1 MPKSKSANR
10 DIDYDDVVTN
20 DMELEEGASEEMDSR
35 WNNRFILIS
44 FGKETFGFAP
54 SGTTTFSD
62 LIEQTVNIQ
71 NVVSAVIS
79 SVEQLEDD
87 EKISTID
94 FMDCIRDTVK
104 ENLVNAAGDP
114 MLLVPTGIGVS
125 IMSIST
131 EN

>member
-54 SGTTTFSD
+54 SGTTTFIFSPVTK
-62 LIEQTVNIQ
+62 LYFINNFIILH
-71 NVVSAVIS
+71 IS
-79 SVEQLEDD
+79 E
-87 EKISTID
+87 ISKT
-94 FMDCIRDTVK
+94 
-104 ENLVNAAGDP
+104 
-114 MLLVPTGIGVS
+114 
-125 IMSIST
+125 
-131 EN
+131 